1 MHIEVLDIASWGSG
15 PHNEDRAGSAGRL
28 AWVIDGATDL
38 VDAPLVGEHSDAAWL
53 AEQTQLSLTYL
64 QSQPFEDLTDL
75 PAIVSGRLAERFVEQ
90 SRREPAARWEH
101 PSAAALIVRA
111 SQSQLEWVSLGD
123 CALILETPSG
133 LSCIGVGGPEA
144 GDSRLATTLRQLRR
158 KRALS
163 TEQERRSE
171 LLPRLRQGR
180 GDNLN
185 QPGGYGVI
193 SITPPPRDLIAT
205 GRLPVASVSHALLAT
220 DGLMR
225 LVEIFER
232 HDARSLLETA
242 KAKGLTSLLDEL
254 RSLEAD
260 DSDCLDHP
268 RLKQSDDA
276 AGLLMRIS

>member
-1 MHIEVLDIASWGSG
+1 MHIEILDMASRGSG
-15 PHNEDRAGSAGRL
+15 PHNEDRAGSAGVL

-38 VDAPLVGEHSDAAWL
+38 VDAPLVGEHTDAAWL
-53 AEQTQLSLTYL
+53 AEQTQLSFTSLH
-64 QSQPFEDLTDL
+64 SQPIEDLSEL
-75 PAIVSGRLAERFVEQ
+75 PAMVSERLAEMFAQRSCRQ
-90 SRREPAARWEH
+90 PAARWEH

-111 SQSQLEWVSLGD
+111 THGELEWVSLGD
-123 CALILETPSG
+123 CALIVETPSG
-133 LSCIGVGGPEA
+133 LNCIGVGGPDA
-144 GDSRLATTLRQLRR
+144 GDNKLASTLRQLRQR
-158 KRALS
+158 RTLS
-163 TEQERRSE
+163 TEHERRAE
-171 LLPRLRQGR
+171 LLPRLRKGR
-180 GDNLN
+180 GENLN

-193 SITPPPRDLIAT
+193 SITPPPRELITT
-205 GRLPVASVSHALLAT
+205 GRLPVAGVSHALLAT

-242 KAKGLTSLLDEL
+242 KANGLASLLDEL

-276 AGLLMRIS
+276 TGLLMRLS

>member
-1 MHIEVLDIASWGSG
+1 MHIELLDMASRGSG
-15 PHNEDRAGSAGRL
+15 PHNEDRAGSAGTL

-53 AEQTQLSLTYL
+53 AEHTQLGLTSLH
-64 QSQPFEDLTDL
+64 SQPFEDLADL
-75 PAIVSGRLAERFVEQ
+75 PAMISGHLSEIFAKQ
-90 SRREPAARWEH
+90 SRRQPAARWEH

-111 SQSQLEWVSLGD
+111 THSELEWVSLGD
-123 CALILETPSG
+123 CALIVETPSG
-133 LSCIGVGGPEA
+133 ISCIGVGGPDA
-144 GDSRLATTLRQLRR
+144 GDSKLASTLRQLGQR
-158 KRALS
+158 RALS
-163 TEQERRSE
+163 TEHERRSE
-171 LLPRLRQGR
+171 LLPRLRKGR
-180 GDNLN
+180 GENLN

-193 SITPPPRDLIAT
+193 SITPPPRELIAA
-205 GRLPVASVSHALLAT
+205 GQVPVAGISHALLAT

-242 KAKGLTSLLDEL
+242 KANGLASLLDEL

-276 AGLLMRIS
+276 TGLLLRMS